1 MPQNPAFQISSGA
14 DVATRRL
21 SAAAFALLV
30 VFGLTAYSGANILG
44 FQALANRVWYGP
56 ADQPLEIALGSVS
69 GWTNTSSVATAAQ
82 NLMLEMIMAET
93 PRDYAAIQNVLE
105 EIAATS
111 PTSTSTW
118 AALAEVRK
126 ARGASME
133 SVLEAFRMSWLTG
146 SHEGD
151 IMMRRA
157 IFGLKHWDELL
168 ERDRQT
174 VVQDLLG
181 SFGEEHG
188 AHERYRDILAQ
199 KSQTERDD
207 IKAALLASGFASKD
221 VLQALGV

>member
-1 MPQNPAFQISSGA
+1 
-14 DVATRRL
+14 VATQRL

-56 ADQPLEIALGSVS
+56 ADQPLGIALGSVS

-126 ARGASME
+126 ARGESME
-133 SVLEAFRMSWLTG
+133 RVLAAFRMSWLTG

-157 IFGLKHWDELL
+157 IFGLKHWNALPEEDRRTVVKDILL
-168 ERDRQT
+168 SIGPEDHRPLTRYREILAAKPAAERDNIR
-174 VVQDLLG
+174 
-181 SFGEEHG
+181 S
-188 AHERYRDILAQ
+188 
-199 KSQTERDD
+199 
-207 IKAALLASGFASKD
+207 ALLASGLASGD